1 MEDGR
6 EVQEERDTCVYIA
19 ASRRCIRETNTTLQS
34 NCTPIGKKSTT
45 VVTSIQASDVI
56 KELSIWCWVDVHLI
70 LESATYQ
77 L

>member
-1 MEDGR
+1 MADGS

-19 ASRRCIRETNTTLQS
+19 ASPHCTTETNTILQS
-34 NCTPIGKKSTT
+34 NYSNWEKNTT
-45 VVTSIQASDVI
+45 VVTSIQASNVI
-56 KELSIWCWVDVHLI
+56 KELNIWCWVDVRLI